1 MELILQK
8 GLPHQE
14 KPVQAISEVFGA
26 VVWTA
31 PGTSPYENPRIDFD
45 ASSLQGT
52 LRDTIR
58 RYGGIESSLTLPSSS
73 CLSIDIKMET
83 GTGKTY
89 VYTNTIYELHK
100 QFGINKFVICV
111 PSLPIKAGT
120 AQFISDPYVLQH
132 FRDTCNYES
141 TIELCVLK
149 AAKKK
154 KGKQFFPSAVR
165 AFVEA
170 SKHNSDRINVLL
182 VNMGL
187 LRGKTLL
194 TRDDYDFGVQ
204 GYYSPLEAIKSTRP
218 FVIIDEPHRFSRE
231 DKTFKLIEDRMCP
244 QCIIRFGATFPKI
257 AVGAGRNKHLE
268 TDYQNV
274 LYNLTAFDS
283 FKQNLIKGISKEH
296 FNADADSQ
304 EKMKIISIADRE
316 SVSVNHISSNGT
328 VSRRLVAGESLGIL
342 SDKLSGLSISAIG
355 RDFVELSN
363 GQTKRAGEE
372 FMVDVFSTPYQEQMI
387 KLAIQ
392 RHFETERANFERSN
406 RIKTLALFFIDSIE
420 SYRGDATGNAWL
432 RDTFDRLLLEQI
444 DRELSRHNSAD
455 YDDFLSQSK
464 LNLAAC
470 RAGYFAQD
478 NSDSDEAI
486 EQEVN
491 DILHNKKQLLSFRNP
506 DGSWNTR
513 RFLFSKW
520 TLKEGWDN
528 PNVFTITKL
537 RSSGSENSKMQE
549 VGRGLRLPVD
559 ENGVRIDDGD
569 FMLNYIV
576 DFTEADFA
584 NQLVKEINGDLP
596 QNGGILTISAEE
608 MQHVAALRG
617 MDEMALMMELYAQKY
632 ILDTNKTLN
641 PDLLNEFYENY
652 PEFVSRKTL
661 PTGKIVDRNKCR
673 KTFVKVRKEQYDEL
687 RTLWEQINQK
697 YIIFLDDRID
707 TMVEEA
713 LPSLLEGDTFT
724 ERSVKSTRSVIAAA
738 NGQMEAVAGSGVEYT
753 VSGKPMPYNV
763 FLKKINRATSIPIGT
778 LHKAISNYASTHTD
792 FTGNYINEASMV
804 SFIQKFKEWRAENLL
819 GRMNYK
825 KADYK
830 TAVTSLTN
838 PDGTL
843 KDEIVQGSIG
853 VRIEK
858 SVSVPANYLYGSL
871 AYDSPLEKNNI
882 LSEPESVVVYG
893 KIPRRSIAIPTIGDS
908 TYSPDFMYIVRKG
921 NGDKELNLVVETKD
935 VENKSQLRGEE
946 KLKISCAEQ
955 FFKTLQADG
964 FDVKFRT
971 QLGNKQ
977 MLSIIN
983 EIISGDGNQ

>member
-1 MELILQK
+1 
-8 GLPHQE
+8 
-14 KPVQAISEVFGA
+14 
-26 VVWTA
+26 
-31 PGTSPYENPRIDFD
+31 
-45 ASSLQGT
+45 
-52 LRDTIR
+52 
-58 RYGGIESSLTLPSSS
+58 
-73 CLSIDIKMET
+73 
-83 GTGKTY
+83 
-89 VYTNTIYELHK
+89 
-100 QFGINKFVICV
+100 
-111 PSLPIKAGT
+111 
-120 AQFISDPYVLQH
+120 
-132 FRDTCNYES
+132 
-141 TIELCVLK
+141 
-149 AAKKK
+149 
-154 KGKQFFPSAVR
+154 
-165 AFVEA
+165 
-170 SKHNSDRINVLL
+170 
-182 VNMGL
+182 
-187 LRGKTLL
+187 
-194 TRDDYDFGVQ
+194 
-204 GYYSPLEAIKSTRP
+204 
-218 FVIIDEPHRFSRE
+218 
-231 DKTFKLIEDRMCP
+231 MCP

-584 NQLVKEINGDLP
+584 NQLVKEINGDQP
-596 QNGGILTISAEE
+596 QNAGILTISAEE

-641 PDLLNEFYENY
+641 PDRLNEFY
-652 PEFVSRKTL
+652 
-661 PTGKIVDRNKCR
+661 GKRLRIDVRHKEGRESTRLFFCPL
-673 KTFVKVRKEQYDEL
+673 VRKK
-687 RTLWEQINQK
+687 TPVC
-697 YIIFLDDRID
+697 ID
-707 TMVEEA
+707 A
-713 LPSLLEGDTFT
+713 
-724 ERSVKSTRSVIAAA
+724 
-738 NGQMEAVAGSGVEYT
+738 
-753 VSGKPMPYNV
+753 
-763 FLKKINRATSIPIGT
+763 RA
-778 LHKAISNYASTHTD
+778 
-792 FTGNYINEASMV
+792 
-804 SFIQKFKEWRAENLL
+804 
-819 GRMNYK
+819 
-825 KADYK
+825 
-830 TAVTSLTN
+830 
-838 PDGTL
+838 
-843 KDEIVQGSIG
+843 
-853 VRIEK
+853 
-858 SVSVPANYLYGSL
+858 
-871 AYDSPLEKNNI
+871 
-882 LSEPESVVVYG
+882 
-893 KIPRRSIAIPTIGDS
+893 RR
-908 TYSPDFMYIVRKG
+908 
-921 NGDKELNLVVETKD
+921 
-935 VENKSQLRGEE
+935 
-946 KLKISCAEQ
+946 
-955 FFKTLQADG
+955 
-964 FDVKFRT
+964 
-971 QLGNKQ
+971 
-977 MLSIIN
+977 
-983 EIISGDGNQ
+983 